1 MTQHFTAA
9 RVKIRD
15 RQNNGLSIACKQ
27 AIHLGIARSEGSH
40 TNFKGSEVHGQ
51 PIHVTYDCLPH
62 DFPVMSLRQLG
73 LILALK
79 YWDSLSWL
87 LSSQQKMLFYVT
99 GPLLKGLSEY
109 KIQKKISFDH
119 FNRFLQN
126 CGSNLVCLRLSCCQY
141 VDNDVIK
148 HLGQYCPNLE
158 GLSSRTISR
167 NQKHASFSVDHTS
180 FCVHTIIWDLCWLLF
195 WRD

>member
-1 MTQHFTAA
+1 MDNPFMWPMT
-9 RVKIRD
+9 
-15 RQNNGLSIACKQ
+15 LS
-27 AIHLGIARSEGSH
+27 L
-40 TNFKGSEVHGQ
+40 
-51 PIHVTYDCLPH
+51 
-62 DFPVMSLRQLG
+62 MSLRQLG

-87 LSSQQKMLFYVT
+87 LSSQQKMLFYIT

-158 GLSSRTISR
+158 GHHLAQYQGIKNTPPFLLIAHLFVYTPLFETFADFCLEKISEDWVC
-167 NQKHASFSVDHTS
+167 SVENNC
-180 FCVHTIIWDLCWLLF
+180 FVCLRLF
-195 WRD
+195 VLWPSNLIN